1 MDDKSRVILENEGM
15 IYNIINKYRYHF
27 EIEDLYQVAAMALG
41 NAYDRYDSSYNTKFT
56 TYAYLFVLGEVLKYI
71 STERT
76 IKVSRTNRSKYLK
89 ILRGMESLTQQL
101 MKEPSTYELSLFLEM
116 DESEIEEVLNAN
128 AQIDSL
134 DKIIGEDSKNLEMY
148 DRVGYTDSNIEYLP
162 LSLALESLTEEER
175 QLIEAR
181 YFYNMSQKETGEKL
195 GKYQVEVSRQE
206 GKILKKLYDHMAA

>member
-1 MDDKSRVILENEGM
+1 MDEKTRVILENEGM

-27 EIEDLYQVAAMALG
+27 EIDDLYQVAAMALG

-89 ILRGMESLTQQL
+89 ILRGMEILTQQL

-134 DKIIGEDSKNLEMY
+134 DKIISEDSKNLEMY

-175 QLIEAR
+175 ELIEAR

-195 GKYQVEVSRQE
+195 GKYQVEISRQE

>member
-1 MDDKSRVILENEGM
+1 MDDKTKVILENEGM

-41 NAYDRYDSSYNTKFT
+41 SAYDRYDSSYNTKFT

-89 ILRGMESLTQQL
+89 ILKGMESLTQQL
-101 MKEPSTYELSLFLEM
+101 MKEPSIYELSLFLEM
-116 DESEIEEVLNAN
+116 DESVIEEVLNAN

-134 DKIIGEDSKNLEMY
+134 DKIISEDSKNLEMY

-206 GKILKKLYDHMAA
+206 GKILKKLYDHMSA